1 MEIKSKTIAHEVI
14 ELESDNGI
22 AVSFIVKDKLNNFL
36 FKVGTAFNKDSHS
49 HYNAIDTLNK
59 IALLIDQTIT
69 VNEGKMNIPIVKSK
83 GEVMV
88 VSQFTLMADTTGG
101 NRPGFSDAAAPD
113 YAERLYEFFNE
124 QLESMKIP
132 VKKGEFG
139 ADMKVALVNDGPV
152 TILLESK

>member
-1 MEIKSKTIAHEVI
+1 MRIFE
-14 ELESDNGI
+14 D
-22 AVSFIVKDKLNNFL
+22 
-36 FKVGTAFNKDSHS
+36 
-49 HYNAIDTLNK
+49 
-59 IALLIDQTIT
+59 
-69 VNEGKMNIPIVKSK
+69 NEGKMNIPIVKSK

-88 VSQFTLMADTTGG
+88 VSQFTMMADTTGG

>member
-1 MEIKSKTIAHEVI
+1 MKALIQRILRSEVLI
-14 ELESDNGI
+14 GERKISSTGPGI
-22 AVSFIVKDKLNNFL
+22 LVLLGVGKEDTERDAVYL
-36 FKVGTAFNKDSHS
+36 AR
-49 HYNAIDTLNK
+49 K
-59 IALLIDQTIT
+59 IAALRIFED
-69 VNEGKMNIPIVKSK
+69 NEGKMNIPIVQSK

>member
-1 MEIKSKTIAHEVI
+1 MKALIQRILRSEVLI
-14 ELESDNGI
+14 GERKISSTGPGI
-22 AVSFIVKDKLNNFL
+22 LVLL
-36 FKVGTAFNKDSHS
+36 GVGKE
-49 HYNAIDTLNK
+49 DTERDAAYLARK
-59 IALLIDQTIT
+59 IAALRIFED
-69 VNEGKMNIPIVKSK
+69 NEGKMNIPIVQSK